1 MDAPL
6 RLAELMGSLSLA
18 TDLADGFSLEKS
30 LRTTVLAV
38 RLARAAGCDEAA
50 TTQCFWG
57 TLLRFT
63 GCTAFAHE
71 EATSYAAGDDIA
83 LRRALA
89 I

>member
-1 MDAPL
+1 MCIRD
-6 RLAELMGSLSLA
+6 R
-18 TDLADGFSLEKS
+18 
-30 LRTTVLAV
+30 
-38 RLARAAGCDEAA
+38 
-50 TTQCFWG
+50 CFWG

-89 I
+89 MVDFGRPSTFVARVVGGLSLIHISEPTRPY